1 MSTRRWLRGGLIL
14 LAVSYGVAGLVQ
26 LFSPQTIYRHGP
38 WVARLPPYNEHL
50 ITDIGALTLALVL
63 TLSVAAVTMQPLMVR
78 TALTSSLMFGI
89 PHFVFHAMHLTMF
102 PVSISVTQTAVL
114 SLGIVAPVA
123 LLVLCARQ
131 TAAR

>member
-1 MSTRRWLRGGLIL
+1 MASGRSHSPRRQLRRGRSRAIVLAPNDLPPWPVGG
-14 LAVSYGVAGLVQ
+14 
-26 LFSPQTIYRHGP
+26 T
-38 WVARLPPYNEHL
+38 RLPPYNEHL